1 VRELLHR
8 KREIALPSHFHGRT
22 LVCGERIAMLALCW
36 RALAM
41 DMTSL
46 LISLVSGAVGGN
58 AAGKVLKNF
67 DMGTLWNSVAGIVGG
82 GLGGQIM
89 AQLGIDP
96 AAATA
101 AASASGDLGSIVSQI
116 GGGGIGG
123 AVLLVVAGYLKKMM
137 AKG

>member
-1 VRELLHR
+1 
-8 KREIALPSHFHGRT
+8 
-22 LVCGERIAMLALCW
+22 
-36 RALAM
+36 M

-89 AQLGIDP
+89 GQLGIDP
-96 AAATA
+96 GAAAA
-101 AASASGDLGSIVSQI
+101 AVSNSGDLGSIVSQI

-123 AVLLVVAGYLKKMM
+123 AILLVVAGYIKKMM
-137 AKG
+137 AKT

>member
-1 VRELLHR
+1 
-8 KREIALPSHFHGRT
+8 
-22 LVCGERIAMLALCW
+22 
-36 RALAM
+36 M

-89 AQLGIDP
+89 GQLGIDP
-96 AAATA
+96 GAAAGG
-101 AASASGDLGSIVSQI
+101 GDLASIVSQI
-116 GGGGIGG
+116 AGGGVGG
-123 AVLLVVAGYLKKMM
+123 AILLVVAGYLKRMM
-137 AKG
+137 SKA

>member
-1 VRELLHR
+1 
-8 KREIALPSHFHGRT
+8 
-22 LVCGERIAMLALCW
+22 
-36 RALAM
+36 M

-46 LISLVSGAVGGN
+46 LISLISGAVGGN

-82 GLGGQIM
+82 GLGGTIM
-89 AQLGIDP
+89 SQLGIDP
-96 AAATA
+96 GAGAA
-101 AASASGDLGSIVSQI
+101 AASGSGDMGSIVSQI

-123 AVLLVVAGYLKKMM
+123 AVLLVIASYLRRMF

>member
-1 VRELLHR
+1 
-8 KREIALPSHFHGRT
+8 
-22 LVCGERIAMLALCW
+22 
-36 RALAM
+36 M

-82 GLGGQIM
+82 GLGGTIM
-89 AQLGIDP
+89 SQLGIDP
-96 AAATA
+96 GAAAA
-101 AASASGDLGSIVSQI
+101 AASGSGDMGSIVSQI

-123 AVLLVVAGYLKKMM
+123 AVLLVVGSYLKKML

>member
-1 VRELLHR
+1 
-8 KREIALPSHFHGRT
+8 
-22 LVCGERIAMLALCW
+22 
-36 RALAM
+36 M

-89 AQLGIDP
+89 GQLGIDP
-96 AAATA
+96 GSATGG
-101 AASASGDLGSIVSQI
+101 GDLASIVSQI
-116 GGGGIGG
+116 AGGGAGG
-123 AVLLVVAGYLKKMM
+123 AVLLVVAGYLKRMM
-137 AKG
+137 SKA